1 MFEAPYPP
9 YDPTDPAGF
18 SYTTVV
24 HRWPVII
31 TGVIDRLHRLS
42 HDLCLEV
49 DATDDEAEKAS
60 LKLHI
65 EEAKG
70 IIGQISKL
78 KYEMGRN
85 YIIQPIPSD
94 GEPADMYNSELE
106 RLAADDKN
114 KWFTAPWLFAECYLY
129 RLLRSFFVQ
138 TTQWSSFDPFSS
150 KKSDT
155 FKQSGKAIYQ
165 IAKTM
170 QEFEKEHAKLESDP
184 ENLGVLFKEMIQM
197 CLWLIVLFYFA
208 IARADVM
215 KGKRNRIFVLLS
227 VLGQPLKTFK
237 DLSLLTHLSSSDIEN
252 LQIVGKEAQ
261 AAREEFILRD
271 DQEKVWSHMKSL
283 TNARVDFVLDNVALT
298 VTSAAGFEVVLFTD
312 LVLADFLVTYTP
324 HVSTVVFHPKL
335 IPWFVSDV
343 TPIDFVETIN
353 GLLDPSF
360 LPAPEGMDVEH
371 LRNMVERWKRYV
383 DEGIFAL
390 SVPTATPLGGGSSG
404 ALAEFWTSPAP
415 YWDMQIHAPQL
426 WSALKGSNLVIFK
439 GDLNY
444 RKLTGDVQW
453 PAWTPFST
461 ALGPLAGSFPLL
473 SLRTNKADVV
483 VGVEREI
490 AERLD
495 GSGSKWRVD
504 GRYALISFLEADFE

>member
-31 TGVIDRLHRLS
+31 TGVIDRLHRVS
-42 HDLCLEV
+42 HDLCLEMN
-49 DATDDEAEKAS
+49 ATHDETEKES
-60 LKLHI
+60 LKVRV

-70 IIGQISKL
+70 IIEQAIVCLQISKL

-85 YIIQPIPSD
+85 YIMQPIASD
-94 GEPADMYNSELE
+94 GEPAEMYNSELQ
-106 RLAADDKN
+106 RFAADEKN

-138 TTQWSSFDPFSS
+138 TTQLSSFDPFSS
-150 KKSDT
+150 QKADT

-165 IAKTM
+165 IATTM
-170 QEFEKEHAKLESDP
+170 QEIQGEHAKLESDP
-184 ENLGVLFKEMIQM
+184 VKLGVLFKEMIQM
-197 CLWLIVLFYFA
+197 CLWL
-208 IARADVM
+208 
-215 KGKRNRIFVLLS
+215 
-227 VLGQPLKTFK
+227 
-237 DLSLLTHLSSSDIEN
+237 DLSLLTHLSSADIEN
-252 LQIVGKEAQ
+252 LQTVGKDAQ

-271 DQEKVWSHMKSL
+271 DQEKVWSHVKSL
-283 TNARVDFVLDNVALT
+283 TNGRVDFVLDN
-298 VTSAAGFEVVLFTD
+298 AGFELFTD

-343 TPIDFVETIN
+343 TPTDFAETISS
-353 GLLDPSF
+353 LLDPVF
-360 LPAPEGMDVEH
+360 LPTPDGMDVEH

-383 DEGIFAL
+383 DEGVFAL
-390 SVPTATPLGGGSSG
+390 SVPGTTPLGGGSNG
-404 ALAEFWTSPAP
+404 TAGLAEFWTSPAP
-415 YWDMQIHAPQL
+415 YWDMQIHAPKL
-426 WSALKGSNLVIFK
+426 WSALKASNLVIFK
-439 GDLNY
+439 VTL
-444 RKLTGDVQW
+444 RSSPERLTGDVKW

-483 VGVEREI
+483 VGVKREI
-490 AERLD
+490 AEQLD
-495 GSGSKWRVD
+495 SSGSKWRVD
-504 GRYALISFLEADFE
+504 GR

>member
-9 YDPTDPAGF
+9 YDPTDTAGF

-49 DATDDEAEKAS
+49 NATHDETEKEA
-60 LKLHI
+60 LNLRV

-70 IIGQISKL
+70 IIEQISKL

-85 YIIQPIPSD
+85 YVMQPIPSD
-94 GEPADMYNSELE
+94 GEPADMYNSELQ
-106 RLAADDKN
+106 RLAADEKN

-150 KKSDT
+150 QKADT
-155 FKQSGKAIYQ
+155 FKQSGKSIYQ
-165 IAKTM
+165 IATTM
-170 QEFEKEHAKLESDP
+170 QEIQEERAKLESDP
-184 ENLGVLFKEMIQM
+184 DKLGILFKEMIQM
-197 CLWLIVLFYFA
+197 CLWGNA
-208 IARADVM
+208 
-215 KGKRNRIFVLLS
+215 
-227 VLGQPLKTFK
+227 T
-237 DLSLLTHLSSSDIEN
+237 DLSLLTHLSSADIEN
-252 LQIVGKEAQ
+252 LQSVGKDAQ

-271 DQEKVWSHMKSL
+271 DQEKVWSHVKSV
-283 TNARVDFVLDNVALT
+283 TQGRVDFVLDN
-298 VTSAAGFEVVLFTD
+298 AGFELFTD

-324 HVSTVVFHPKL
+324 HVSAVVFHPKL

-343 TPIDFVETIN
+343 TPADFAETISC
-353 GLLDPSF
+353 LLDPAF
-360 LPAPEGMDVEH
+360 LPAPDGMNAEH
-371 LRNMVERWKRYV
+371 LRTMVERWKRYV
-383 DEGIFAL
+383 DNGVFAL
-390 SVPTATPLGGGSSG
+390 SVPAATPLGGGPDG
-404 ALAEFWTSPAP
+404 AAALAEFWTSPAP
-415 YWDMQIHAPQL
+415 YWDMQIHDPEL
-426 WSALKGSNLVIFK
+426 WSALQGSNLVIFK
-439 GDLNY
+439 GDL
-444 RKLTGDVQW
+444 KLTGDVQW

-483 VGVEREI
+483 VGVKREV
-490 AERLD
+490 AEQLD

-504 GRYALISFLEADFE
+504 GR